1 MATPPPLS
9 TPECLQTRFF
19 DLNSRVAAEFDI
31 YLNFLFL
38 YQLDLS
44 CERLANGNGKVES
57 SDNAHIINII
67 KFPNS
72 FLKNYCL
79 IKKLCSFLINNSSY

>member
-1 MATPPPLS
+1 MATPPPPLS

-67 KFPNS
+67 KFS
-72 FLKNYCL
+72 EFFF
-79 IKKLCSFLINNSSY
+79 KKLLFDKKVVLIFN